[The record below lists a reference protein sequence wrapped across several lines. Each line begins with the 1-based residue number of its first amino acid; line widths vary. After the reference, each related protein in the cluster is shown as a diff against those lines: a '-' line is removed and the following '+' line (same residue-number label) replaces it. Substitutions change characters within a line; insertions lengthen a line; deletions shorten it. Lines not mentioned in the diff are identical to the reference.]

1 MGVDLL
7 PLKQW
12 AIYNI
17 QRVNRPL
24 VMAIQNHSSLIII
37 PVVKKTMTFFLIY
50 QMLVMFG
57 DDYKQANN

>member
-37 PVVKKTMTFFLIY
+37 PVIKKNYDIFLNIPDACH
-50 QMLVMFG
+50 VR
-57 DDYKQANN
+57 